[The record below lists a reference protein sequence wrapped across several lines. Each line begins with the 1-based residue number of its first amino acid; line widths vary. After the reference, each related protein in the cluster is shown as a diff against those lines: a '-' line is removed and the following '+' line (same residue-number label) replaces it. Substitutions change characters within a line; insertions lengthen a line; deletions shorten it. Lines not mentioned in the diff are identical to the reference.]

1 MSFNAPSPNGLDSQ
15 SIAFL
20 ITAGMLPLYSGVTTK
35 AACASDAASRNA
47 LTGAGTSVAVSMSS
61 L

>member
-1 MSFNAPSPNGLDSQ
+1 
-15 SIAFL
+15 
-20 ITAGMLPLYSGVTTK
+20 MLPLYSGVTTK